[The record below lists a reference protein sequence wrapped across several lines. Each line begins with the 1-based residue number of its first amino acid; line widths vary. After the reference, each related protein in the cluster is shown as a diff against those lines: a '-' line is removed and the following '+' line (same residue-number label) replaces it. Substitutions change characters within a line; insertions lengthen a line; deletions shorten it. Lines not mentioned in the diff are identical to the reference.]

1 MLQLLAL
8 IVLVVETAENELA
21 DPVVRVKVDQFINE
35 NKTFPLGIVHIW
47 SCVKRRKVQFNI

>member
-21 DPVVRVKVDQFINE
+21 DPVVRVKVNQLINE
-35 NKTFPLGIVHIW
+35 NKTFPLGVVHIW
-47 SCVKRRKVQFNI
+47 SCVKRRKVEFNI